1 MRLGL
6 VMLDPN
12 STLNSLKYLR
22 EVYINQGDTANIM
35 FQLVDLDTVD
45 QNNLIGDRYV
55 PVAASKM
62 QITITSMNDANTL
75 ILNVNMA
82 FPNDDRSIWTFS
94 LTQYQTSKAAGVN
107 INAVLT
113 QGTQVN
119 NILAKNVLFI
129 GTPSTYCC

>member
-62 QITITSMNDANTL
+62 QITITSVNDANTL

-129 GTPSTYCC
+129 GTRSTYSC